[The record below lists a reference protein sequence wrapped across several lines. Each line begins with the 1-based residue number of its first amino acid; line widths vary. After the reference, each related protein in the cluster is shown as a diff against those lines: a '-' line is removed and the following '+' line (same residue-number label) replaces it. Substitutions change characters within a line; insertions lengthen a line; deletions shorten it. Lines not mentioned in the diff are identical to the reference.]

1 MDKIAESIKALAA
14 AVQTAADAYARYVD
28 TYCHEAETYRKKY
41 EQEAELRKIAMEAMG
56 DTMADKRR
64 RS

>member
-1 MDKIAESIKALAA
+1 MDKIAESIKALAEA
-14 AVQTAADAYARYVD
+14 IKTAADAYARYVD
-28 TYCHEAETYRKKY
+28 TYCREAESYRVKY
-41 EQEAELRKIAMEAMG
+41 EQEAQLRNMAMKAMG